1 MIDNNGKLFGKINL
15 IDLLIVIVLV
25 ALVAFVALKVV
36 HKDDGQA
43 NISPVRISFYGEE
56 TPDYVAN
63 VIEKGTSVLDSKENV
78 TLGTIEDF
86 KIDAPLGYDTNAN
99 GEVQQVI
106 RQGYNSISITTTG
119 SGVIGEHGVT
129 IDGVL
134 YGVGHTLTIYAG
146 KAKLY
151 LKVSSIEPVA

>member
-1 MIDNNGKLFGKINL
+1 MLDNNGKLFGKINL
-15 IDLLIVIVLV
+15 IDLIIVLV
-25 ALVAFVALKVV
+25 LIALVTFVALKVV

-43 NISPVRISFYGEE
+43 SLSQVSISFYGEE
-56 TPDYVAN
+56 APDYVAN
-63 VIEKGTSVLDSKENV
+63 ALEKGASVLDSKENV
-78 TLGTIEDF
+78 TLGTIQDF
-86 KIDAPLGYDTNAN
+86 EIAAPLGYDTNAN
-99 GEVQQVI
+99 GEVQEVV
-106 RQGYNSISITTTG
+106 RQGYNSVSVTAIG

-151 LKVSSIEPVA
+151 LKISAIEPVA

>member
-1 MIDNNGKLFGKINL
+1 MIDKNGKLFGKINL
-15 IDLLIVIVLV
+15 IDLLIVLVLI
-25 ALVAFVALKVV
+25 ALAAFVALKVV
-36 HKDDGQA
+36 DKSDEGAALTQ
-43 NISPVRISFYGEE
+43 VRISFFGEE

-63 VIEKGTSVLDSKENV
+63 VLENGTTILDSKENI

-86 KIDAPLGYDTNAN
+86 EIGAPLGYDTNAN

-106 RQGYNSISITTTG
+106 RQGYNSVSITAVGTG
-119 SGVIGEHGVT
+119 ELTEHGVT

-151 LKVSSIEPVA
+151 LKVSGIEAIA

>member
-1 MIDNNGKLFGKINL
+1 MLDKNGKLFGKINL
-15 IDLLIVIVLV
+15 IDFIIVLV
-25 ALVAFVALKVV
+25 LIALVAFVALKVV

-43 NISPVRISFYGEE
+43 SLSQVRISFYGEE

-63 VIEKGTSVLDSKENV
+63 ALEKGAPILDSKENV

-99 GEVQQVI
+99 GEVQQVV
-106 RQGYNSISITTTG
+106 RQGYNSVSITATG

-129 IDGVL
+129 IDGIL

-151 LKVSSIEPVA
+151 LKISAIEPIA

>member
-1 MIDNNGKLFGKINL
+1 MVDKNGKLFGKINL
-15 IDLLIVIVLV
+15 IDLLIVLVLI

-36 HKDDGQA
+36 DKSDESA
-43 NISPVRISFYGEE
+43 NLTQVRISFFGEE
-56 TPDYVAN
+56 APDYVAN
-63 VIEKGTSVLDSKENV
+63 ALEKGTTVLDSKENV
-78 TLGTIEDF
+78 TMGTIEDF
-86 KIDAPLGYDTNAN
+86 EIGDPLGYDTDAN

-106 RQGYNSISITTTG
+106 RQGYNSVSITAVGTG
-119 SGVIGEHGVT
+119 ELTEHGVT

-151 LKVSSIEPVA
+151 LKVSGIEAVA

>member
-1 MIDNNGKLFGKINL
+1 MLDKNGKLFGKINL
-15 IDLLIVIVLV
+15 IDFVIILILI
-25 ALVAFVALKVV
+25 ALAVFAAMKIAD
-36 HKDDGQA
+36 KGSENA
-43 NISPVRISFYGEE
+43 NISEVRISFFAEE

-63 VIEKGTSVLDSKENV
+63 VLEKGTSVLDSAENV
-78 TLGTIEDF
+78 NMGTVESFEIG
-86 KIDAPLGYDTNAN
+86 APIGYDMDAN

-106 RQGYNSISITTTG
+106 RQGYNSVTISAVGKGELT
-119 SGVIGEHGVT
+119 EHGVT

-151 LKVSSIEPVA
+151 LKISGIEAVS